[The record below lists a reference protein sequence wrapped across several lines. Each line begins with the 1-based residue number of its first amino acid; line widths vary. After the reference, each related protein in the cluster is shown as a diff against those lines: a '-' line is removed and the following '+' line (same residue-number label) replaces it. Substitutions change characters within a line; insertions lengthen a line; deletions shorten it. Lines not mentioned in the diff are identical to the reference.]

1 MPQII
6 NTNIASLNAQRNLN
20 TSQRANQTALER
32 LSSGLRINS
41 ARDDAAG
48 LAISTRFEAQTRGL
62 AVAIRNANDG
72 VSLAQTAEGALGA
85 MTSNL
90 LRIRDLALQSAN
102 ATNSDVDREALN
114 AEVQQ
119 LKLEID
125 RISEQTNFNG
135 TKLLDGTFEDVTFQI
150 GANENESITFGIAP
164 ATVDALGT
172 SVSSGLSSTP
182 SEGFNATT
190 SPIPLAAGDLVI
202 NGVSIRASTGSD
214 DPSSDVA
221 KSSSAIAK
229 AAAINDS
236 SDLSG
241 VVATVNENQV
251 VGSDVTAGV
260 AAAAYDITLNGIAVD
275 FTLSATNSASANLQI
290 VVDEVNAV
298 SGQTGVVA
306 SFNGNLAEGIVL
318 TAEDGRNITIVE
330 VAGTASG
337 AGLPAGAAAPGLTY
351 AGSYT
356 LVSKD
361 GSNIDITST
370 TGDIDNAGL
379 EIGSY
384 SGVNAGAVNESANAT
399 TRTVQLASGDLV
411 INGVAVPGTLTIDD
425 TASTVNP
432 EFSAIA
438 IAAAIN
444 KVSESSEVTAE
455 VNQNIVESE
464 AITAGA
470 TGFSIDING
479 VTVAAAYAAADDT
492 GTKQKIT
499 VDAINAVASQTGVRA
514 EAFGADQFLLI
525 ADDGRNINF
534 NTVTN
539 TGTNAGFDA
548 IDTETYYGSLSLVS
562 GGQIELTTTTGNI
575 TNSGFQV
582 GNYGGGESGQLLKY
596 IDISTVDGALKALD
610 AVDNALQTINAQ
622 RAELGAIQNR
632 FESTIGNQEIAKEN
646 LSAANSRIR
655 DADFASETAELSRTQ
670 TLQQAGLAILSQANA
685 QPQQVLQLLQG

>member
-182 SEGFNATT
+182 SAGFDATVPT
-190 SPIPLAAGDLVI
+190 ENIPLAAGDLVI

-214 DPSSDVA
+214 DTSSDTA
-221 KSSSAIAK
+221 KASSAIAK

-241 VVATVNENQV
+241 VVAAVNENQV
-251 VGSDVTAGV
+251 VGTNVTAGV
-260 AAAAYDITLNGIAVD
+260 TAGGYDLNINGIQVTFNLDA
-275 FTLSATNSASANLQI
+275 ANSDSANLQV

-330 VAGTASG
+330 TTGTGAG
-337 AGLPAGAAAPGLTY
+337 AGLPAGSANGLTY
-351 AGSYT
+351 VGSYT

-361 GSNIDITST
+361 GSEIDISST

-379 EIGSY
+379 EIGTY
-384 SGVNAGAVNESANAT
+384 SGVNSGVVNESSNAT
-399 TRTVQLASGDLV
+399 DRTV
-411 INGVAVPGTLTIDD
+411 
-425 TASTVNP
+425 
-432 EFSAIA
+432 
-438 IAAAIN
+438 
-444 KVSESSEVTAE
+444 
-455 VNQNIVESE
+455 
-464 AITAGA
+464 
-470 TGFSIDING
+470 
-479 VTVAAAYAAADDT
+479 
-492 GTKQKIT
+492 
-499 VDAINAVASQTGVRA
+499 
-514 EAFGADQFLLI
+514 
-525 ADDGRNINF
+525 
-534 NTVTN
+534 
-539 TGTNAGFDA
+539 
-548 IDTETYYGSLSLVS
+548 
-562 GGQIELTTTTGNI
+562 
-575 TNSGFQV
+575 
-582 GNYGGGESGQLLKY
+582 
-596 IDISTVDGALKALD
+596 
-610 AVDNALQTINAQ
+610 
-622 RAELGAIQNR
+622 
-632 FESTIGNQEIAKEN
+632 
-646 LSAANSRIR
+646 
-655 DADFASETAELSRTQ
+655 
-670 TLQQAGLAILSQANA
+670 
-685 QPQQVLQLLQG
+685 